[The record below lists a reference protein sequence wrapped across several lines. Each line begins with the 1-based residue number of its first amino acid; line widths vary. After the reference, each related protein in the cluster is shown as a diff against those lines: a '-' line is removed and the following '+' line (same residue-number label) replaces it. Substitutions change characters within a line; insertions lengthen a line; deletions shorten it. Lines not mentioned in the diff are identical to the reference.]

1 MLIQCGRKMTCRM
14 RLTPC
19 RKPDRRF
26 AEPLLP
32 SGLGFASRGGLQ
44 QAQTLATDL
53 FRVLTAF
60 SLILELQARPLTG
73 AQGLEVEP
81 SEATIERWLWRK
93 QGTLGTTHLCLKTCW
108 RCRSGVIWLGP

>member
-1 MLIQCGRKMTCRM
+1 M

-53 FRVLTAF
+53 FRTAANRF
-60 SLILELQARPLTG
+60 FTRSPYRGNLRETAES
-73 AQGLEVEP
+73 QGLK
-81 SEATIERWLWRK
+81 SMRQK
-93 QGTLGTTHLCLKTCW
+93 TTVF
-108 RCRSGVIWLGP
+108 R